1 MFYFHCS
8 DSIISMQRNLM
19 QRNPMQRDLRK
30 FLTIDL
36 FVQSR
41 LRSVKCLADRE
52 LPPGRK
58 GIGFPG
64 YFRDIIQENTAGKE
78 FLAVP
83 LPHPAATSQA
93 YKTPPM

>member
-1 MFYFHCS
+1 MRR
-8 DSIISMQRNLM
+8 DPL
-19 QRNPMQRDLRK
+19 QRDLRK
-30 FLTIDL
+30 FLTIDI

-58 GIGFPG
+58 GIIFPG
-64 YFRDIIQENTAGKE
+64 IFKEILTGKE

>member
-8 DSIISMQRNLM
+8 DFIMNMQRNLRNVFIMSMQGNLRNAFIMSMQRNL
-19 QRNPMQRDLRK
+19 RNS
-30 FLTIDL
+30 FTIDL

-58 GIGFPG
+58 G
-64 YFRDIIQENTAGKE
+64 E
-78 FLAVP
+78 F
-83 LPHPAATSQA
+83 
-93 YKTPPM
+93 